1 MKNQVIRATAG
12 GFAAAMVA
20 AAVAIPAIPSASATS
35 TGAVPFNQASF
46 NGYATGTELHLGV
59 TALDSLSQIT
69 GQNLSSI
76 TGLQLNSLDQ
86 GFSSASTNSAGL
98 TAPITSEL
106 KTIIQPQQP
115 AAVKAFNEGDGIQLN
130 LGGAAGQTLNNLA
143 NSLLAAAQ
151 QSVPPAAV
159 SLAPP
164 NLAGVVNQTSLSLDP
179 IADVKSLVGEAQ
191 ANFPQDSCPTGTIS
205 YGLGNLTAA
214 NLLTGL
220 PSLTSTGVNSAP
232 LISTAGNGTSVSQS
246 KSATS
251 LVSNGDGSYGIQTV
265 ASDIIAPISV
275 NLLGLATLQIAVHSA
290 GGVNDPV
297 TLTATTPGGGSGA
310 SVVPSTDDILNVQLV
325 EQTPSGPQSQTL
337 ANVPLSTIGKDGLH
351 IPISISGLSV
361 LLSQVSLPT
370 IVVQTLQNVLT
381 GLAQVANNS
390 TVTSAINTVIG
401 VLQQATA
408 PVTNVVSTLT
418 TQPTVQQLLA
428 VLSGMLNLN
437 LGSIDVDTVP
447 HAINQPWN
455 VPATT
460 VGGTQASGA
469 MDLLNV
475 HLGLNNSSINIGGQT
490 IPAGTIPG
498 VTQAISVPSVG
509 TVPLPDIALA
519 NFVVGHLE
527 TASALNQPISCASTS
542 PTAAPPTP
550 QQAPPAPQKLPFTGG
565 PGGLWQPA
573 LGIGTLGL
581 GGFSLA
587 LVRRLRRRSAV

>member
-1 MKNQVIRATAG
+1 MRNQVIRVTAG

-20 AAVAIPAIPSASATS
+20 AAVAIPTASATS
-35 TGAVPFNQASF
+35 TGAVPFSQASF
-46 NGYATGTELHLGV
+46 NGYATGTELHLAPTV
-59 TALDSLSQIT
+59 LNSLSQIT

-76 TGLQLNSLDQ
+76 TGLTLNSLDQ

-98 TAPITSEL
+98 TTPITSEL
-106 KTIIQPQQP
+106 KSVVQPAET
-115 AAVKAFNEGDGIQLN
+115 AAVKAFNEGDGIQLS
-130 LGGAAGQTLNNLA
+130 LGGTAGQTVNNLA
-143 NSLLAAAQ
+143 NSLLSAAQ
-151 QSVPPAAV
+151 QSLPPAAI

-191 ANFPQDSCPTGTIS
+191 ANFPQDSCPTGNIS

-232 LISTAGNGTSVSQS
+232 LISTAGDGTSVSQS

-251 LVSNGDGSYGIQTV
+251 LVSNGDGTYGIQTV

-290 GGVNDPV
+290 GGVNNPV
-297 TLTATTPGGGSGA
+297 SLTATTPGGASGA
-310 SVVPSTDDILNVQLV
+310 SVVPSLDDILNVQLT
-325 EQTPSGPQSQTL
+325 EPTAAGGTQTQTL

-428 VLSGMLNLN
+428 VLSGVLNLN
-437 LGSIDVDTVP
+437 LGTIDVDTFP

-455 VPATT
+455 VPATS

-475 HLGLNNSSINIGGQT
+475 HLGLTDSSINIGGQT

-498 VTQAISVPSVG
+498 VSQAISVPAVG
-509 TVPLPDIALA
+509 SVPLPSIPLA
-519 NFVVGHLE
+519 DFVAGHLE
-527 TASALNQPISCASTS
+527 AASTLQQPISCASTS
-542 PTAAPPTP
+542 PGSPPPTP
-550 QQAPPAPQKLPFTGG
+550 QQAQPTPQKLPFTGG

-573 LGIGTLGL
+573 LGVGTLGL